1 MEFLTSLKIDSEL
14 IPQLLAILGLLVT
27 WELHDIGV
35 RSGRIK
41 PRPIFDRS
49 GRRNLMNNTEIDNSD
64 SRAKRTPSRDVFDLS
79 GVRSWIK
86 SHAGVRMYI
95 QATPNDEKVCPACRE
110 FAGKMF
116 SAAALNHGKFKP
128 LGRPCT
134 NPAGCRCQLIGLIGN
149 WPEAEQLWRS
159 LDDSP
164 QGFALGQQEL
174 QDLLKGAT
182 VAPRGTAHDRV
193 NLYMLE
199 ALQAEGMNPVFAMSR
214 YRSLIRYAVEGYDH
228 PYLVPAYLRL
238 SELLEQ
244 TGSLAAA
251 LTTVED
257 FIQQTKGKK
266 FLQEPTQ
273 LQRKVMALRRT
284 RLLNL
289 LKTA

>member
-1 MEFLTSLKIDSEL
+1 MEFLTSLKIDGEL

-49 GRRNLMNNTEIDNSD
+49 GRDSRVTSTDIDNSD
-64 SRAKRTPSRDVFDLS
+64 SRAKRTPSRDVFDLAS
-79 GVRSWIK
+79 ARSWIK
-86 SHAGVRMYI
+86 SHAGVHMYI
-95 QATPNDEKVCPACRE
+95 QATPNDDQGCPSCR
-110 FAGKMF
+110 AGAGRVF
-116 SAAALNHGKFKP
+116 SAASIKNAKFK
-128 LGRPCT
+128 LLAEPCS
-134 NPAGCRCQLIGLIGN
+134 NAAGCRCQLVGLIGN

-164 QGFALGQQEL
+164 HGHVLREHGL
-174 QDLLKGAT
+174 KDLLTGAT

-193 NLYMLE
+193 SLYMLE
-199 ALQAEGMNPVFAMSR
+199 AFQAEGMNPVFAMSR

-238 SELLEQ
+238 SELLER

-257 FIQQTKGKK
+257 FIQQMKGKK
-266 FLQEPTQ
+266 LVQQPTQ
-273 LQRKVMALRRT
+273 LQRKGMALRRT

>member
-1 MEFLTSLKIDSEL
+1 MEFLTSLKIDGEL
-14 IPQLLAILGLLVT
+14 IPQLLAILGLLMT

-41 PRPIFDRS
+41 PRPIFDLS
-49 GRRNLMNNTEIDNSD
+49 GRRARVKNTEDGD
-64 SRAKRTPSRDVFDLS
+64 TRTKRTPSRDVFDLS
-79 GVRSWIK
+79 GVRSWMK
-86 SHAGVRMYI
+86 SHAGVHLYI
-95 QATPNDEKVCPACRE
+95 HATPNDDQGCPTCRTA
-110 FAGKMF
+110 AGRVF
-116 SAAALNHGKFKP
+116 SATAIKNVKFR
-128 LGRPCT
+128 LLTGPCS

-164 QGFALGQQEL
+164 QGFVLGQREL

-199 ALQAEGMNPVFAMSR
+199 AFQAEGMNSVFAMSR

-228 PYLVPAYLRL
+228 PYIVPAYLRL
-238 SELLEQ
+238 SELLER

-257 FIQQTKGKK
+257 FVQQTKGKK

-273 LQRKVMALRRT
+273 LQRKVMALRRS